1 MQWFVWG
8 TQDLI
13 LVQIS
18 LLIQSYNFWA
28 QSIVGHDQLSQ
39 IADFGPPVGGFNNL
53 KIKNLKA
60 FLSDTRKNTTLSD
73 LPSANVIF
81 IKFYS
86 SSCLLSLTFCVF
98 VGHHFF
104 FPTFPCDFY
113 RQIWTGTCKKNYSWR
128 SLVYFPL
135 KSWGPSE
142 AFAHLTK
149 PEHWGEICH
158 KMQPFNPG
166 ALIHM

>member
-1 MQWFVWG
+1 MQWFVGG
-8 TQDLI
+8 TRDLI

-18 LLIQSYNFWA
+18 VIIQSYNFWA
-28 QSIVGHDQLSQ
+28 QSIVGHDQLSK

-60 FLSDTRKNTTLSD
+60 FLSDTRDNTTLSD
-73 LPSANVIF
+73 LIVIF

-113 RQIWTGTCKKNYSWR
+113 RQIWTGTCKKKTNHGGVWFIFHW
-128 SLVYFPL
+128 SLGTLLRLSPT
-135 KSWGPSE
+135 SPNQS
-142 AFAHLTK
+142 
-149 PEHWGEICH
+149 I
-158 KMQPFNPG
+158 
-166 ALIHM
+166 